1 MFIKNQVLG
10 LTSKE
15 ARVRRTLDTGAQI
28 YRASG
33 KQEVTA
39 NFSGLGLG
47 SASSAGLSVT
57 AFWGNYYQYF
67 MTGLLNDLEPET
79 LKEFFR
85 DIYLYDNVAGSAV
98 DIQSTFPFSDWT
110 LGGLPEDKLEVYREA
125 LNRLNIRRMLPEISV
140 AFLVDGFFASTLV
153 YDGRAKQFLDSII
166 YDARM
171 CTVVDTPFYNSDPII
186 SVNVN
191 DRMRTF
197 LTSPSPAAKQYR
209 KYIPQPYIQMLMKG
223 SFELN
228 PVSTLFLAR
237 KTLQGRAYTSYL
249 QRILPMYLIEKSLF
263 RGTLV
268 EVSKRQRAMS
278 HIQVGDDTW
287 IPTGEELAA
296 YAMQFQM
303 GEVDPMGAWISTRN
317 GISINDLRPA
327 GDFLK
332 WTDMSDQLTPYKLRA
347 LGISEAFLS
356 GDVSFATGES
366 AMSTFLE
373 SLDAYR
379 ENLSNKLF
387 YSKLFPLIA
396 VVNGFY
402 KKDAKVKAQGNDIES
417 YLYNSHNRSNLELP
431 ELRWHKSLQAKDEA
445 NTLELL
451 EKLEERGWPIAL
463 KRWAAAAGEDPDKM
477 LHELEEDTELRK
489 QLSKYTGNDTSHD
502 GEGDFGDGSEYAEA
516 GLALPSRL
524 SPRRRR
530 PLLSREFSSE
540 DNEAHELTKTGQ
552 KKYIF
557 NQKQAKKRQHEQI
570 AKIVARLHRDPEYRM
585 QLKKRN
591 AEKGK

>member
-10 LTSKE
+10 LTNKE
-15 ARVRRTLDTGAQI
+15 ARVRRSIDTGAQVVS
-28 YRASG
+28 RMGPSQ
-33 KQEVTA
+33 KVTA
-39 NFSGLGLG
+39 NISGLGLG

-67 MTGLLNDLEPET
+67 MTGLINDLEPES

-98 DIQSTFPFSDWT
+98 DIQSTMPFSDWT
-110 LGGLPEDKLEVYREA
+110 LGGLDEDKLDKYNEA

-171 CTVVDTPFYNSDPII
+171 CTVTDTPFYNADPII
-186 SVNVN
+186 SVQVN
-191 DRMRTF
+191 DQMRSF
-197 LTSPSPAAKQYR
+197 LVSNSVIAKQYK

-223 SFELN
+223 AFELN
-228 PVSTLFLAR
+228 PVSSLFLAR
-237 KTLQGRAYTSYL
+237 KTIQGRSYTSYL
-249 QRILPMYLIEKSLF
+249 HRILPMYLIEKSLF

-303 GEVDPMGAWISTRN
+303 GEVDPMGAWISTRQ
-317 GISINDLRPA
+317 GVSISDLRPA
-327 GDFLK
+327 GEFLK
-332 WTDMSDQLTPYKLRA
+332 WTDLSDQLTPYKLRA

-356 GDVSFATGES
+356 GDTSFATGES

-373 SLDAYR
+373 TMDAYR
-379 ENLSNKLF
+379 ENMSNRIF
-387 YSKLFPLIA
+387 YTKLFPLIA

-402 KKDAKVKAQGNDIES
+402 KKDAKVKAQGSDVES
-417 YLYNSHNRSNLELP
+417 YLYNSHNRSNLEIP
-431 ELRWHKSLQAKDEA
+431 ELRWHKSLQAKDES
-445 NTLELL
+445 NTMELL

-463 KRWAAAAGEDPDKM
+463 KRWAASAGEDPDK
-477 LHELEEDTELRK
+477 LIQELEEDTELRK
-489 QLSKYTGNDTSHD
+489 KLSKYTGNDTSHD
-502 GEGDFGDGSEYAEA
+502 GEGDFGGEVDAA
-516 GLALPSRL
+516 LALPSRL
-524 SPRRRR
+524 SPPRRK
-530 PLLSREFSSE
+530 PLLSRTFTDDSGDVYEF
-540 DNEAHELTKTGQ
+540 TKTGK
-552 KKYIF
+552 KKYIYS
-557 NQKQAKKRQHEQI
+557 QKEAKQKEHEMI
-570 AKIVARLHRDPEYRM
+570 AKIVARLHRDPEYRE

-591 AEKGK
+591 KEKGIK